1 MLILKFQPYLFL
13 FPAITILS
21 IFLLFPLIWNIYISL
36 HDVSILTIIKEW
48 EFVGF
53 ENFDNIFAD
62 SNFYNSLKVT
72 LVFVIGTVLFQ
83 FGIGLLIALL
93 LNQQIKASG
102 LFRTLFIIPW
112 TVSTVIT
119 GFSFKFLFDDNFGII
134 NYGIELLGLEPFQW
148 FSDTSLAIWIIII
161 ANTWYG
167 TPFTI
172 LFLTAGLLSINPTL
186 YEAAIIDGASKFRR
200 FFYITLPLL
209 KSFILTNL
217 ILVTVWTINFFD
229 LQLIMTN
236 GGPLSSTTTMSLYMY
251 KQAFEFGYFSEGA
264 AVGILLII
272 MNIAV
277 AFVYLKL
284 FEVRNKKKNNF
295 EGDTT

>member
-1 MLILKFQPYLFL
+1 MLVLKKFEPYLFL
-13 FPAITILS
+13 LPALIILLV
-21 IFLLFPLIWNIYISL
+21 FLFFPLLWNLYISL

-48 EFVGF
+48 KFVGF
-53 ENFDNIFAD
+53 ENFNNIFED
-62 SNFYNSLKVT
+62 PNFFNSLRVT
-72 LVFVIGTVLFQ
+72 LVFVIGTVILQ

-93 LNQQIKASG
+93 LNQQIRASG
-102 LFRTLFIIPW
+102 IFRTLFIIPW

-119 GFSFKFLFDDNFGII
+119 GFSFKFLFDDNFGIV
-134 NYGIELLGLEPFQW
+134 NYGIEKLEIDSVQW
-148 FSDTSLAIWIIII
+148 FSDTAYAIWIIVI

-186 YEAAIIDGASKFRR
+186 YEAAIVDGATKFRR
-200 FFYITLPLL
+200 FIHITLPLL
-209 KSFILTNL
+209 KPFILTNL

-236 GGPLSSTTTMSLYMY
+236 GGPLFSTTTLSLYMY

-277 AFVYLKL
+277 AFAYLKV
-284 FEVRNKKKNNF
+284 FTGRNK
-295 EGDTT
+295 E

>member
-1 MLILKFQPYLFL
+1 MLILKKFEPYFFLLPALIILVLFL
-13 FPAITILS
+13 F
-21 IFLLFPLIWNIYISL
+21 FPLLWNLYISL

-48 EFVGF
+48 KFVGF
-53 ENFDNIFAD
+53 ENFNNIFD
-62 SNFYNSLKVT
+62 DPNFYNSLRVT
-72 LVFVIGTVLFQ
+72 LVFVIGTVILQ

-93 LNQQIKASG
+93 LNQQIRASG
-102 LFRTLFIIPW
+102 IFRTLFIIPW

-119 GFSFKFLFDDNFGII
+119 GFSFKFLFDDNFGIV
-134 NYGIELLGLEPFQW
+134 NYGIEKLGINSVQW
-148 FSDTSLAIWIIII
+148 FSDTASAIWIVVI

-186 YEAAIIDGASKFRR
+186 YEAAIVDGATKFRR
-200 FFYITLPLL
+200 FIHITLPLL
-209 KSFILTNL
+209 KPFILTNL

-236 GGPLSSTTTMSLYMY
+236 GGPLFSTTTLSLYMY

-277 AFVYLKL
+277 AFAYLKV
-284 FEVRNKKKNNF
+284 FTGKNK
-295 EGDTT
+295 E

>member
-1 MLILKFQPYLFL
+1 MLILKKFEPYLFL
-13 FPAITILS
+13 LPAIIIL
-21 IFLLFPLIWNIYISL
+21 FLFLFFPLIWNIYISL

-53 ENFDNIFAD
+53 ENFNSIFED
-62 SNFYNSLKVT
+62 PNFFNSLKVT
-72 LVFVIGTVLFQ
+72 IVFVFGTVLLQ
-83 FGIGLLIALL
+83 FGIGLLIAIL
-93 LNQQIKASG
+93 LNQQIRASG

-134 NYGIELLGLEPFQW
+134 NYGIEKLGLDSIQW
-148 FSDTSLAIWIIII
+148 FSDTALAIWIIII

-186 YEAAIIDGASKFRR
+186 YEAAIIDGATKFRR
-200 FFYITLPLL
+200 FVYITLPLL
-209 KSFILTNL
+209 KPFILTNL

-236 GGPLSSTTTMSLYMY
+236 GGPLFSTTTMSLYMY

-264 AVGILLII
+264 VVGILLIM

-277 AFVYLKL
+277 AFVYLRL
-284 FEVRNKKKNNF
+284 FAGRNKK
-295 EGDTT
+295 

>member
-1 MLILKFQPYLFL
+1 MLILKKFEPYLFL
-13 FPAITILS
+13 LPAIIILFV
-21 IFLLFPLIWNIYISL
+21 FLFFPLVWNIYISL

-48 EFVGF
+48 EFVGL
-53 ENFDNIFAD
+53 ENFNSIFED
-62 SNFYNSLKVT
+62 PNFFNSLKVT
-72 LVFVIGTVLFQ
+72 IVFVFGTVLLQ
-83 FGIGLLIALL
+83 FGLGLLIAIL
-93 LNQQIKASG
+93 LNQQIRASG

-134 NYGIELLGLEPFQW
+134 NYGIEKLGLDSIQW
-148 FSDTSLAIWIIII
+148 FSDTALAIWIIII

-186 YEAAIIDGASKFRR
+186 YEAAIIDGATKFRR
-200 FFYITLPLL
+200 FIYITLPLL
-209 KSFILTNL
+209 KPFILTNL

-236 GGPLSSTTTMSLYMY
+236 GGPLFSTTTMSLYMY

-264 AVGILLII
+264 SVGILLIM

-277 AFVYLKL
+277 AFVYLRL
-284 FEVRNKKKNNF
+284 FAGRNKK
-295 EGDTT
+295 

>member
-1 MLILKFQPYLFL
+1 MLILKKFEPYLFL
-13 FPAITILS
+13 LPAIIIL
-21 IFLLFPLIWNIYISL
+21 FLFLFFPLIWNIYISL

-53 ENFDNIFAD
+53 ENFNSIFED
-62 SNFYNSLKVT
+62 PNFFNSLKVT
-72 LVFVIGTVLFQ
+72 IVFVFGTVLLQ
-83 FGIGLLIALL
+83 FGIGLLIAIL
-93 LNQQIKASG
+93 LNQQIRASG

-134 NYGIELLGLEPFQW
+134 NYGIEKLGLDSVQW
-148 FSDTSLAIWIIII
+148 FSDTALAIWIIII

-186 YEAAIIDGASKFRR
+186 YEAAIIDGATKFRR
-200 FFYITLPLL
+200 FVYITLPLL
-209 KSFILTNL
+209 KPFILTNL

-236 GGPLSSTTTMSLYMY
+236 GGPLFSTTTMSLYMY

-264 AVGILLII
+264 AVGILLIM

-277 AFVYLKL
+277 AFVYLRL
-284 FEVRNKKKNNF
+284 FAGRNKK
-295 EGDTT
+295 

>member
-1 MLILKFQPYLFL
+1 MLVLKKFEPYFFLLPALIILLVFL
-13 FPAITILS
+13 F
-21 IFLLFPLIWNIYISL
+21 FPLLWNLYISL

-48 EFVGF
+48 KFVGF
-53 ENFDNIFAD
+53 ENFNNIFED
-62 SNFYNSLKVT
+62 PNFFNSLRVT
-72 LVFVIGTVLFQ
+72 LVFVIGTVILQ

-93 LNQQIKASG
+93 LNQQIRASG
-102 LFRTLFIIPW
+102 IFRTLFIIPW

-119 GFSFKFLFDDNFGII
+119 GFSFKFLFDDNFGIV
-134 NYGIELLGLEPFQW
+134 NYGIEKLGIDSVQW
-148 FSDTSLAIWIIII
+148 FSDTAYAIWIIVI

-186 YEAAIIDGASKFRR
+186 YEAAIVDGATKFRR
-200 FFYITLPLL
+200 FIHITLPLL
-209 KSFILTNL
+209 KPFILTNL

-236 GGPLSSTTTMSLYMY
+236 GGPLFSTTTLSLYMY

-277 AFVYLKL
+277 AFAYLKV
-284 FEVRNKKKNNF
+284 FTGRNK
-295 EGDTT
+295 E

>member
-1 MLILKFQPYLFL
+1 MLILKNFEPYLFL
-13 FPAITILS
+13 LPGIIIL
-21 IFLLFPLIWNIYISL
+21 FLFLFFPLLWNIYISL
-36 HDVSILTIIKEW
+36 HNVSILTIIKEW

-53 ENFDNIFAD
+53 ENFNNIFSD
-62 SNFYNSLKVT
+62 PNFFNSLKVT
-72 LVFVIGTVLFQ
+72 LVFVLGTVLLQ

-93 LNQQIKASG
+93 LNQQIRASG

-134 NYGIELLGLEPFQW
+134 NYGIEKLGLDSIQW
-148 FSDTSLAIWIIII
+148 FSDPALAIWIIII

-186 YEAAIIDGASKFRR
+186 YEAAIIDGATKFRR
-200 FFYITLPLL
+200 FIYITLPLL
-209 KSFILTNL
+209 KPFILTNL

-236 GGPLSSTTTMSLYMY
+236 GGPLFSTTTISLYMY

-264 AVGILLII
+264 AVGILLIV
-272 MNIAV
+272 MNISV
-277 AFVYLKL
+277 ALVYLRL
-284 FEVRNKKKNNF
+284 FDGRNKK
-295 EGDTT
+295 

>member
-1 MLILKFQPYLFL
+1 MLILKKFEPYLFL
-13 FPAITILS
+13 LPALIIL
-21 IFLLFPLIWNIYISL
+21 LLFLFFPLLWNLYISL

-48 EFVGF
+48 KFVGF
-53 ENFDNIFAD
+53 ENFNNIFED
-62 SNFYNSLKVT
+62 PNFFNSLRVT
-72 LVFVIGTVLFQ
+72 LVFVIGTVILQ

-93 LNQQIKASG
+93 LNQQIRASG
-102 LFRTLFIIPW
+102 IFRTLFIIPW

-119 GFSFKFLFDDNFGII
+119 GFSFKFLFDDNFGIV
-134 NYGIELLGLEPFQW
+134 NYGIEKLGIDSVQW
-148 FSDTSLAIWIIII
+148 FSDTAYAIWIIVI

-186 YEAAIIDGASKFRR
+186 YEAAIVDGATKFRR
-200 FFYITLPLL
+200 FIHITLPLL
-209 KSFILTNL
+209 KPFILTNL

-236 GGPLSSTTTMSLYMY
+236 GGPLFSTTTLSLYMY

-277 AFVYLKL
+277 AFAYLKV
-284 FEVRNKKKNNF
+284 FTSRSKE
-295 EGDTT
+295 

>member
-1 MLILKFQPYLFL
+1 MLILKNFEPYLFL
-13 FPAITILS
+13 LPGIIIL
-21 IFLLFPLIWNIYISL
+21 FLFLFFPLLWNIYISL
-36 HDVSILTIIKEW
+36 HNVSILTIIKEW

-53 ENFDNIFAD
+53 ENFNNIFAD
-62 SNFYNSLKVT
+62 PNFFNSLKVT
-72 LVFVIGTVLFQ
+72 LVFVIGTVLLQ

-134 NYGIELLGLEPFQW
+134 NYGIEKFGLDSIQW
-148 FSDTSLAIWIIII
+148 FSDPALAIWIIII

-186 YEAAIIDGASKFRR
+186 YEAAIIDGATKFRR
-200 FFYITLPLL
+200 FIYITLPLL
-209 KSFILTNL
+209 KPFILTNL

-236 GGPLSSTTTMSLYMY
+236 GGPLFSTTTMSLYMY

-272 MNIAV
+272 MNISIAL
-277 AFVYLKL
+277 VYLRL
-284 FEVRNKKKNNF
+284 FDGRNKK
-295 EGDTT
+295 

>member
-1 MLILKFQPYLFL
+1 MLVLKKLEPYFFLLPALIILVLFL
-13 FPAITILS
+13 F
-21 IFLLFPLIWNIYISL
+21 FPLLWNLYISL

-48 EFVGF
+48 KFVGF
-53 ENFDNIFAD
+53 ENFNNIFED
-62 SNFYNSLKVT
+62 PNFFNSLRVT
-72 LVFVIGTVLFQ
+72 LVFVIGTVILQ

-93 LNQQIKASG
+93 LNQQIRASG
-102 LFRTLFIIPW
+102 IFRTLFIIPW

-119 GFSFKFLFDDNFGII
+119 GFSFKFLFDDNFGIV
-134 NYGIELLGLEPFQW
+134 NYGIEKLGIESVQW
-148 FSDTSLAIWIIII
+148 FSDTASAIWIVVI

-186 YEAAIIDGASKFRR
+186 YEAAIVDGATKFRR
-200 FFYITLPLL
+200 FIHITLPLL
-209 KSFILTNL
+209 KPFILTNL

-236 GGPLSSTTTMSLYMY
+236 GGPLFSTTTLSLYMY

-277 AFVYLKL
+277 AFAYLKV
-284 FEVRNKKKNNF
+284 FTGRNK
-295 EGDTT
+295 E

>member
-1 MLILKFQPYLFL
+1 MLILKNFEPYLFL
-13 FPAITILS
+13 LPGIIIL
-21 IFLLFPLIWNIYISL
+21 FLFLFFPLLWNIYISL

-53 ENFDNIFAD
+53 KNFNNIFAD
-62 SNFYNSLKVT
+62 PNFFNSLKVT
-72 LVFVIGTVLFQ
+72 LVFVLGTVLLQ

-93 LNQQIKASG
+93 LNQQIRASG

-134 NYGIELLGLEPFQW
+134 NYGIEKLGLESIQW
-148 FSDTSLAIWIIII
+148 FSDPALAIWTIII

-186 YEAAIIDGASKFRR
+186 YEAAIIDGATKFRR
-200 FFYITLPLL
+200 FIYITLPLL
-209 KSFILTNL
+209 KPFILTNL

-236 GGPLSSTTTMSLYMY
+236 GGPLFSTTTMSLYMY

-272 MNIAV
+272 MNISV
-277 AFVYLKL
+277 ALVYIRL
-284 FEVRNKKKNNF
+284 FDGRNKK
-295 EGDTT
+295 

>member
-1 MLILKFQPYLFL
+1 MLVLKKFEPYFFLLPALIILVLFL
-13 FPAITILS
+13 F
-21 IFLLFPLIWNIYISL
+21 FPLLWNLYISL

-48 EFVGF
+48 KFVGF
-53 ENFDNIFAD
+53 ENFNNIFED
-62 SNFYNSLKVT
+62 PNFFNSLRVT
-72 LVFVIGTVLFQ
+72 LVFVIGTVILQ

-93 LNQQIKASG
+93 LNQQIRASG
-102 LFRTLFIIPW
+102 IFRTLFIIPW
-112 TVSTVIT
+112 TVSKVIT
-119 GFSFKFLFDDNFGII
+119 GFSFKFLFDDNFGIV
-134 NYGIELLGLEPFQW
+134 NYGIEKLGIDSVQW
-148 FSDTSLAIWIIII
+148 FSDTASAIWIIVI

-186 YEAAIIDGASKFRR
+186 YEAAIVDGATKFRR
-200 FFYITLPLL
+200 FIHITLPLL
-209 KSFILTNL
+209 KPFILTNL

-236 GGPLSSTTTMSLYMY
+236 GGPLFSTTTLSLYMY

-277 AFVYLKL
+277 AFAYLKV
-284 FEVRNKKKNNF
+284 FTSRSKE
-295 EGDTT
+295 

>member
-1 MLILKFQPYLFL
+1 M
-13 FPAITILS
+13 
-21 IFLLFPLIWNIYISL
+21 WNIYISL

-134 NYGIELLGLEPFQW
+134 NYGIELLGLESFQW

-186 YEAAIIDGASKFRR
+186 YEAAIIDGATKFRR
-200 FFYITLPLL
+200 FLYITLPLL
-209 KSFILTNL
+209 KPFILTNL

-236 GGPLSSTTTMSLYMY
+236 GGPLFSTTTISLYMY

-272 MNIAV
+272 MNIV
-277 AFVYLKL
+277 IAFAYLRL
-284 FEVRNKKKNNF
+284 FAERNKN
-295 EGDTT
+295 

>member
-1 MLILKFQPYLFL
+1 
-13 FPAITILS
+13 
-21 IFLLFPLIWNIYISL
+21 
-36 HDVSILTIIKEW
+36 
-48 EFVGF
+48 
-53 ENFDNIFAD
+53 
-62 SNFYNSLKVT
+62 
-72 LVFVIGTVLFQ
+72 
-83 FGIGLLIALL
+83 
-93 LNQQIKASG
+93 LNQQIRASG

-134 NYGIELLGLEPFQW
+134 NYGIEKLGLDSIQW
-148 FSDTSLAIWIIII
+148 FSDTALAIWIIII

-186 YEAAIIDGASKFRR
+186 YEAAIIDGATKFRR
-200 FFYITLPLL
+200 FVYITLPLL
-209 KSFILTNL
+209 KPFILTNL

-236 GGPLSSTTTMSLYMY
+236 GGPLFSTTTMSLYMY

-264 AVGILLII
+264 VVGILLIM

-277 AFVYLKL
+277 AFVYLRL
-284 FEVRNKKKNNF
+284 FAGRNKK
-295 EGDTT
+295 

>member
-1 MLILKFQPYLFL
+1 MLILKKFEPYLFL
-13 FPAITILS
+13 LPAIIIL
-21 IFLLFPLIWNIYISL
+21 FLFLFFPLIWNIYISL

-53 ENFDNIFAD
+53 ENFNSIFED
-62 SNFYNSLKVT
+62 PNFFNSLKVT
-72 LVFVIGTVLFQ
+72 IVFVFGTVLLQ
-83 FGIGLLIALL
+83 FGIGLLIAIL
-93 LNQQIKASG
+93 LNQQIRASG

-134 NYGIELLGLEPFQW
+134 NYGIEKLGLDSIQW
-148 FSDTSLAIWIIII
+148 FSDSALAIWIIII

-186 YEAAIIDGASKFRR
+186 YEAAIIDGATKFRR
-200 FFYITLPLL
+200 FVYITLPLL
-209 KSFILTNL
+209 KPFILTNL

-236 GGPLSSTTTMSLYMY
+236 GGPLFSTTTMSLYMY

-264 AVGILLII
+264 AVGILLIM

-277 AFVYLKL
+277 AFVYLRL
-284 FEVRNKKKNNF
+284 FAGRNKK
-295 EGDTT
+295 

>member
-1 MLILKFQPYLFL
+1 MLILKKFEPYLFL
-13 FPAITILS
+13 LPAIIIL
-21 IFLLFPLIWNIYISL
+21 FLFLFFPLLWNIYISL

-53 ENFDNIFAD
+53 ENFNSIFED
-62 SNFYNSLKVT
+62 PNFFNSLKVT
-72 LVFVIGTVLFQ
+72 IVFVFGTVLLQ
-83 FGIGLLIALL
+83 FGIGLLIAIL
-93 LNQQIKASG
+93 LNQQIRASG

-134 NYGIELLGLEPFQW
+134 NYGIEKLGLDSIQW
-148 FSDTSLAIWIIII
+148 FSDTALAIWIIII

-186 YEAAIIDGASKFRR
+186 YEAAIIDGATKFRR
-200 FFYITLPLL
+200 FVYITLPLL
-209 KSFILTNL
+209 KPFILTNL

-236 GGPLSSTTTMSLYMY
+236 GGPLFSTTTMSLYMY

-264 AVGILLII
+264 VVGILLIM

-277 AFVYLKL
+277 AFVYLRL
-284 FEVRNKKKNNF
+284 FAGRNKK
-295 EGDTT
+295 

>member
-1 MLILKFQPYLFL
+1 MLILKKFEPYLFL
-13 FPAITILS
+13 LPAIIIL
-21 IFLLFPLIWNIYISL
+21 FLFLFFPLIWNIYISL

-53 ENFDNIFAD
+53 ENFNSILEDP
-62 SNFYNSLKVT
+62 NFFNSLKVT
-72 LVFVIGTVLFQ
+72 IVFVFGTVLLQ
-83 FGIGLLIALL
+83 FGIGLLIAIL
-93 LNQQIKASG
+93 LNQQIRASG

-134 NYGIELLGLEPFQW
+134 NYGIEKIGLDSIQW
-148 FSDTSLAIWIIII
+148 FSDTALAIWIIII

-186 YEAAIIDGASKFRR
+186 YEAAIIDGATKFRR
-200 FFYITLPLL
+200 FVYITLPLL
-209 KSFILTNL
+209 KPFILTNL

-236 GGPLSSTTTMSLYMY
+236 GGPLFSTTTMSLYMY

-264 AVGILLII
+264 AVGILLIM

-277 AFVYLKL
+277 AFVYLRL
-284 FEVRNKKKNNF
+284 FAGRNKK
-295 EGDTT
+295 

>member
-1 MLILKFQPYLFL
+1 MLILKKFEPYLFL
-13 FPAITILS
+13 LPAIIIL
-21 IFLLFPLIWNIYISL
+21 FLFLFFPLLWNIYISL

-48 EFVGF
+48 EFIGF
-53 ENFDNIFAD
+53 ENFNNIFED
-62 SNFYNSLKVT
+62 PNFFNSLKVT
-72 LVFVIGTVLFQ
+72 IIFVFGTVLLQ

-93 LNQQIKASG
+93 LNQQIRASG

-134 NYGIELLGLEPFQW
+134 NYGIEKLGLDSFQW
-148 FSDTSLAIWIIII
+148 FSDTALAIWIIII

-186 YEAAIIDGASKFRR
+186 YEAAIIDGATKFRR
-200 FFYITLPLL
+200 FVYITLPLL
-209 KSFILTNL
+209 KPFILTNL

-236 GGPLSSTTTMSLYMY
+236 GGPLFSTTTMSLYMY

-264 AVGILLII
+264 VVGILLIM

-277 AFVYLKL
+277 AFVYLRL
-284 FEVRNKKKNNF
+284 FAGRNKK
-295 EGDTT
+295 

>member
-1 MLILKFQPYLFL
+1 MLILKKFEPYLFL
-13 FPAITILS
+13 LPAIIIL
-21 IFLLFPLIWNIYISL
+21 FLFLFFPLIWNIYISL

-53 ENFDNIFAD
+53 ENFNSIFED
-62 SNFYNSLKVT
+62 PNFFNSLKVT
-72 LVFVIGTVLFQ
+72 IVFVFGTVLLQ
-83 FGIGLLIALL
+83 FGIGLLIAIL
-93 LNQQIKASG
+93 LNQQIRASG

-134 NYGIELLGLEPFQW
+134 NYGIEKLGLDSVQW
-148 FSDTSLAIWIIII
+148 FSDTALAIWIIII

-186 YEAAIIDGASKFRR
+186 YEAAIIDGATKFRR
-200 FFYITLPLL
+200 FVYITLPLL
-209 KSFILTNL
+209 KPFILTNL

-236 GGPLSSTTTMSLYMY
+236 GGPLFSTTTMSLYMY

-272 MNIAV
+272 MNIAI
-277 AFVYLKL
+277 AFVYLRL
-284 FEVRNKKKNNF
+284 FAGRNKK
-295 EGDTT
+295 

>member
-1 MLILKFQPYLFL
+1 MLVLKKFEPYLFL
-13 FPAITILS
+13 LPALIILLV
-21 IFLLFPLIWNIYISL
+21 FLFFPLLWNLYISL

-48 EFVGF
+48 KFVGF
-53 ENFDNIFAD
+53 ENFNNIFED
-62 SNFYNSLKVT
+62 PNFFNSLRVT
-72 LVFVIGTVLFQ
+72 LVFVIGTVILQ

-93 LNQQIKASG
+93 LNQQIRASG
-102 LFRTLFIIPW
+102 IFRTLFIIPW

-119 GFSFKFLFDDNFGII
+119 GFSFKFLFDDNFGIV
-134 NYGIELLGLEPFQW
+134 NYGIEKLGIDSVQW
-148 FSDTSLAIWIIII
+148 FSDTAYAIWIIVI

-186 YEAAIIDGASKFRR
+186 YEAAIVDGATKFRR
-200 FFYITLPLL
+200 FIHITLPLL
-209 KSFILTNL
+209 KPFILTNL

-236 GGPLSSTTTMSLYMY
+236 GGPLFSTTTLSLYMY

-277 AFVYLKL
+277 AFAYLKV
-284 FEVRNKKKNNF
+284 FTGRNK
-295 EGDTT
+295 E

>member
-1 MLILKFQPYLFL
+1 MLILKNFEPYLFL
-13 FPAITILS
+13 LPGITIL
-21 IFLLFPLIWNIYISL
+21 FLFLFVPLLWNIYISL

-53 ENFDNIFAD
+53 KNFNNIFAD
-62 SNFYNSLKVT
+62 PNFFNSLKVT
-72 LVFVIGTVLFQ
+72 LVFVLGTVLLQ

-93 LNQQIKASG
+93 LNQQIRASG

-134 NYGIELLGLEPFQW
+134 NYGIEKLGLDSIQW
-148 FSDTSLAIWIIII
+148 FSDPALAIWTIII

-186 YEAAIIDGASKFRR
+186 YEASIIDGGTKFRR
-200 FFYITLPLL
+200 FIYITLPLL
-209 KSFILTNL
+209 KPFILTNL

-236 GGPLSSTTTMSLYMY
+236 GGPLFSTTTMSLYMY

-272 MNIAV
+272 MNISV
-277 AFVYLKL
+277 ALVYIRL
-284 FEVRNKKKNNF
+284 FDGKNKK
-295 EGDTT
+295 

>member
-1 MLILKFQPYLFL
+1 MLILKSFEPYLFL
-13 FPAITILS
+13 LPSIIILFV
-21 IFLLFPLIWNIYISL
+21 FLFVPLIWNIYISL
-36 HDVSILTIIKEW
+36 HDVSILTIIKQW
-48 EFVGF
+48 NFVGF
-53 ENFDNIFAD
+53 ENFYNIFSD

-72 LVFVIGTVLFQ
+72 LVFVCGSVLLQ

-93 LNQQIKASG
+93 LNQQIRASG

-119 GFSFKFLFDDNFGII
+119 GFSFKFLDPN
-134 NYGIELLGLEPFQW
+134 
-148 FSDTSLAIWIIII
+148 LAIWIVIV

-167 TPFTI
+167 APFTI

-186 YEAAIIDGASKFRR
+186 YEAAIIDGATKFRR

-284 FEVRNKKKNNF
+284 FDVRNKKI
-295 EGDTT
+295 

>member
-1 MLILKFQPYLFL
+1 MKKFEPYFFLLPALIILVLFL
-13 FPAITILS
+13 F
-21 IFLLFPLIWNIYISL
+21 FPLLWNLYISL

-48 EFVGF
+48 KFVGF
-53 ENFDNIFAD
+53 ENFNNIFED
-62 SNFYNSLKVT
+62 PNFFNSLRVT
-72 LVFVIGTVLFQ
+72 LVFVIGTVILQ

-93 LNQQIKASG
+93 LNQQIRASG
-102 LFRTLFIIPW
+102 IFRTLFIIPW

-119 GFSFKFLFDDNFGII
+119 GFSFKFLFDDNFGIV
-134 NYGIELLGLEPFQW
+134 NYGIEKLGIDSVQW
-148 FSDTSLAIWIIII
+148 FSDTASAIWIIVI

-186 YEAAIIDGASKFRR
+186 YEAAIVDGATKFRR
-200 FFYITLPLL
+200 FIHITLPLL
-209 KSFILTNL
+209 KPFILTNF

-236 GGPLSSTTTMSLYMY
+236 GGPLFSTTTLSLYMY

-272 MNIAV
+272 MNVAV
-277 AFVYLKL
+277 AFAYLKV
-284 FEVRNKKKNNF
+284 FTGRNK
-295 EGDTT
+295 E

>member
-1 MLILKFQPYLFL
+1 MLILKNFEPYLFL
-13 FPAITILS
+13 LPGIIIL
-21 IFLLFPLIWNIYISL
+21 FLFLFFPLLWNIYISL

-53 ENFDNIFAD
+53 KNFNNIFAD
-62 SNFYNSLKVT
+62 PNFFNSLKVT
-72 LVFVIGTVLFQ
+72 LVFVIGTVLLQ

-93 LNQQIKASG
+93 LNQQIRASG

-134 NYGIELLGLEPFQW
+134 NYGIEKLGLDSIQW
-148 FSDTSLAIWIIII
+148 FSDPALAIWTIII

-186 YEAAIIDGASKFRR
+186 YEAAIIDGATKFRR
-200 FFYITLPLL
+200 FIYITLPLL
-209 KSFILTNL
+209 KPFILTNL

-236 GGPLSSTTTMSLYMY
+236 GGPLFSTTTMSLYMY

-272 MNIAV
+272 MNISIAL
-277 AFVYLKL
+277 VYIRL
-284 FEVRNKKKNNF
+284 FDGRNKK
-295 EGDTT
+295 

>member
-1 MLILKFQPYLFL
+1 MLILKNFEPYLFL
-13 FPAITILS
+13 LPSIIILFF
-21 IFLLFPLIWNIYISL
+21 FLFFPLLWNIYISL
-36 HDVSILTIIKEW
+36 HNVSILTIIKQW

-53 ENFDNIFAD
+53 ENFSNIFAD
-62 SNFYNSLKVT
+62 PNFFNSLKVT
-72 LVFVIGTVLFQ
+72 LVFVLGTVLLQ

-93 LNQQIKASG
+93 LNQQIRASG
-102 LFRTLFIIPW
+102 LLRTLFIIPW

-134 NYGIELLGLEPFQW
+134 NYGIEKLGLGSIQW
-148 FSDTSLAIWIIII
+148 FSDPALAIWTIIV

-186 YEAAIIDGASKFRR
+186 YEAAIIDGATKFRR
-200 FFYITLPLL
+200 FIYITLPLL
-209 KSFILTNL
+209 KPFILTNL

-229 LQLIMTN
+229 LQLSMTN
-236 GGPLSSTTTMSLYMY
+236 GGPLFSTTTMSLYMY

-264 AVGILLII
+264 AIGILLIM

-277 AFVYLKL
+277 AFVYLRL
-284 FEVRNKKKNNF
+284 FAGRNKK
-295 EGDTT
+295 

>member
-1 MLILKFQPYLFL
+1 MLILKNFEPYLFL
-13 FPAITILS
+13 LPGIIIL
-21 IFLLFPLIWNIYISL
+21 FLFLFFPLLWNIYISL
-36 HDVSILTIIKEW
+36 HNVSILTIIKEW

-53 ENFDNIFAD
+53 ENFNNIFAD
-62 SNFYNSLKVT
+62 PNFFNSLKVT
-72 LVFVIGTVLFQ
+72 LVFVIGTVLLQ

-134 NYGIELLGLEPFQW
+134 NYGIEKLGLDSIQW
-148 FSDTSLAIWIIII
+148 FSDPALAIWIIII

-186 YEAAIIDGASKFRR
+186 YEAAIIDGATKFRR
-200 FFYITLPLL
+200 FIYITLPLL
-209 KSFILTNL
+209 KPFILTNL

-236 GGPLSSTTTMSLYMY
+236 GGPLFSTTTMSLYMY

-272 MNIAV
+272 MNISIAL
-277 AFVYLKL
+277 VYLRL
-284 FEVRNKKKNNF
+284 FDGRNKK
-295 EGDTT
+295 

>member
-1 MLILKFQPYLFL
+1 MLILKNFEPYLFL
-13 FPAITILS
+13 LPGIIIL
-21 IFLLFPLIWNIYISL
+21 FLFLFFPLLWNIYISL
-36 HDVSILTIIKEW
+36 HNVSILTIIKEW

-53 ENFDNIFAD
+53 ENFNNIFAD
-62 SNFYNSLKVT
+62 PNFFNSLKVT
-72 LVFVIGTVLFQ
+72 LVFVIGTVLLQ

-93 LNQQIKASG
+93 LNQQIRASG

-134 NYGIELLGLEPFQW
+134 NYGIEKLGLDSIQW
-148 FSDTSLAIWIIII
+148 FSDPALAIWIIII

-186 YEAAIIDGASKFRR
+186 YEAAIIDGATKFRR
-200 FFYITLPLL
+200 FIYITLPLL
-209 KSFILTNL
+209 KPFILTNL

-236 GGPLSSTTTMSLYMY
+236 GGPLFSTTTMSLYMY

-272 MNIAV
+272 MNISIAL
-277 AFVYLKL
+277 VYLRL
-284 FEVRNKKKNNF
+284 FDGRNKK
-295 EGDTT
+295 

>member
-21 IFLLFPLIWNIYISL
+21 IFLLFPLMWNIYISL

-53 ENFDNIFAD
+53 DNFDNIFAD

-134 NYGIELLGLEPFQW
+134 NYGIELLGLESFQW

-186 YEAAIIDGASKFRR
+186 YEAAIIDGATKFRR
-200 FFYITLPLL
+200 FLYITLPLL
-209 KSFILTNL
+209 KPFILTNL

-236 GGPLSSTTTMSLYMY
+236 GGPLFSTTTISLYMY

-272 MNIAV
+272 MNIV
-277 AFVYLKL
+277 IAFAYLRL
-284 FEVRNKKKNNF
+284 FAERNKN
-295 EGDTT
+295 

>member
-1 MLILKFQPYLFL
+1 MLFLKKFEPYLFL
-13 FPAITILS
+13 LPAIIIL
-21 IFLLFPLIWNIYISL
+21 FLFLFFPLLWNIYISL
-36 HDVSILTIIKEW
+36 HDVSILTIIKDW

-53 ENFDNIFAD
+53 ENFNNIFED
-62 SNFYNSLKVT
+62 PNFFNSLKVT
-72 LVFVIGTVLFQ
+72 LVFVFGTVLLQ

-93 LNQQIKASG
+93 LNQQIRASG

-134 NYGIELLGLEPFQW
+134 NYGIEKFGLDSIQW
-148 FSDTSLAIWIIII
+148 FSDTALAIWIIII

-186 YEAAIIDGASKFRR
+186 YEAAIIDGATKFLR
-200 FFYITLPLL
+200 FAYITLPLL
-209 KSFILTNL
+209 KPFILTNL

-251 KQAFEFGYFSEGA
+251 KQAFEFGFFSEGA

-277 AFVYLKL
+277 AFVYLKV
-284 FEVRNKKKNNF
+284 FAGRNK
-295 EGDTT
+295 

>member
-1 MLILKFQPYLFL
+1 MLVLKKFEPYFFLLPALIILVLFL
-13 FPAITILS
+13 F
-21 IFLLFPLIWNIYISL
+21 FPLLWNLYISL

-48 EFVGF
+48 KFVGF
-53 ENFDNIFAD
+53 ENFNNIFED
-62 SNFYNSLKVT
+62 PNFFNSLRVT
-72 LVFVIGTVLFQ
+72 LVFVIGTVILQ

-93 LNQQIKASG
+93 LNQQIRASG
-102 LFRTLFIIPW
+102 IFRTLFIIPW

-119 GFSFKFLFDDNFGII
+119 GFSFKFLFDDNFGIV
-134 NYGIELLGLEPFQW
+134 NYGIEKLGIDSVQW
-148 FSDTSLAIWIIII
+148 FSDTASAIWIIVI

-186 YEAAIIDGASKFRR
+186 YEAAIVDGATKFRR
-200 FFYITLPLL
+200 FIHITLPLL
-209 KSFILTNL
+209 KPFILTNF

-236 GGPLSSTTTMSLYMY
+236 GGPLFSTTTLSLYMY

-272 MNIAV
+272 MNVAV
-277 AFVYLKL
+277 AFAYLKV
-284 FEVRNKKKNNF
+284 FTGRNK
-295 EGDTT
+295 E

>member
-1 MLILKFQPYLFL
+1 
-13 FPAITILS
+13 
-21 IFLLFPLIWNIYISL
+21 
-36 HDVSILTIIKEW
+36 V
-48 EFVGF
+48 
-53 ENFDNIFAD
+53 
-62 SNFYNSLKVT
+62 
-72 LVFVIGTVLFQ
+72 
-83 FGIGLLIALL
+83 
-93 LNQQIKASG
+93 
-102 LFRTLFIIPW
+102 
-112 TVSTVIT
+112 
-119 GFSFKFLFDDNFGII
+119 
-134 NYGIELLGLEPFQW
+134 
-148 FSDTSLAIWIIII
+148 

-172 LFLTAGLLSINPTL
+172 LFLSAGLLSINPTL
-186 YEAAIIDGASKFRR
+186 YEAATIDGATKFRR

-236 GGPLSSTTTMSLYMY
+236 GGPLSSTTTLSLYMY

-272 MNIAV
+272 MNIAI

-284 FEVRNKKKNNF
+284 FDVRNKK
-295 EGDTT
+295 

>member
-1 MLILKFQPYLFL
+1 MLILKSFEPYLFL
-13 FPAITILS
+13 LPAIIIL
-21 IFLLFPLIWNIYISL
+21 FLFLFFPLLWNIYISL

-53 ENFDNIFAD
+53 ENFNSIFED
-62 SNFYNSLKVT
+62 PNFFNSLKVT
-72 LVFVIGTVLFQ
+72 IVFVFGTVLLQ
-83 FGIGLLIALL
+83 FGIGLLIAIL
-93 LNQQIKASG
+93 LNQQIRASG

-134 NYGIELLGLEPFQW
+134 NYGIEKLGLDSIQW
-148 FSDTSLAIWIIII
+148 FSDTALAIWIIII

-186 YEAAIIDGASKFRR
+186 YEAAIIDGATKLRR
-200 FFYITLPLL
+200 FVYITLPLL
-209 KSFILTNL
+209 KPFILTNL

-236 GGPLSSTTTMSLYMY
+236 GGPLFSTTTMSLYMY

-264 AVGILLII
+264 AVGILLIM

-277 AFVYLKL
+277 AFVYLRL
-284 FEVRNKKKNNF
+284 FAGRNKK
-295 EGDTT
+295 

>member
-1 MLILKFQPYLFL
+1 MLILKKFEPYLFL
-13 FPAITILS
+13 LPAIIIL
-21 IFLLFPLIWNIYISL
+21 FLFLFFPLLWNIYISL

-53 ENFDNIFAD
+53 ENFNSIFED
-62 SNFYNSLKVT
+62 PNFFNSLKVT
-72 LVFVIGTVLFQ
+72 IVFVFGTVLLQ
-83 FGIGLLIALL
+83 FGIGLLIAIL
-93 LNQQIKASG
+93 LNQQIRASG

-134 NYGIELLGLEPFQW
+134 NYGIEKLGLDSIQW
-148 FSDTSLAIWIIII
+148 FSDTALAIWIIII

-186 YEAAIIDGASKFRR
+186 YEAAIIDGATKFRR
-200 FFYITLPLL
+200 FVYITLPLL
-209 KSFILTNL
+209 KPFILTNL

-236 GGPLSSTTTMSLYMY
+236 GGPLFSTTTMSLYMY

-264 AVGILLII
+264 AVGILLIM

-277 AFVYLKL
+277 AFVYLRL
-284 FEVRNKKKNNF
+284 FAGRNKK
-295 EGDTT
+295 

>member
-1 MLILKFQPYLFL
+1 MLILKKFEPYLFL
-13 FPAITILS
+13 LPAIIIL
-21 IFLLFPLIWNIYISL
+21 FLFLFFPLVWNIYISL

-53 ENFDNIFAD
+53 ENFNSIFED
-62 SNFYNSLKVT
+62 PNFFNSLKVT
-72 LVFVIGTVLFQ
+72 IVFVFGTVLLQ
-83 FGIGLLIALL
+83 FGIGLLIAIL
-93 LNQQIKASG
+93 LNQQIRASG

-134 NYGIELLGLEPFQW
+134 NYGIEKLGLDSIQW
-148 FSDTSLAIWIIII
+148 FSDTALAIWIIII

-186 YEAAIIDGASKFRR
+186 YEAAIIDGATKLRR
-200 FFYITLPLL
+200 FVYITLPLL
-209 KSFILTNL
+209 KPFILTNL

-236 GGPLSSTTTMSLYMY
+236 GGPLFSTTTMSLYMY

-264 AVGILLII
+264 AVGILLIM

-277 AFVYLKL
+277 AFVYLRL
-284 FEVRNKKKNNF
+284 FAGRNKK
-295 EGDTT
+295 

>member
-1 MLILKFQPYLFL
+1 MLILKNFEPYLFL
-13 FPAITILS
+13 LPSITIL
-21 IFLLFPLIWNIYISL
+21 FLFLFVPLLWNIYISL

-53 ENFDNIFAD
+53 KNFNNIFAD
-62 SNFYNSLKVT
+62 PNFFNSLKVT
-72 LVFVIGTVLFQ
+72 LVFVLGTVLLQ

-93 LNQQIKASG
+93 LNQQIRASG

-134 NYGIELLGLEPFQW
+134 NYGIEKLGLDSIQW
-148 FSDTSLAIWIIII
+148 FSDPALAIWTIII

-186 YEAAIIDGASKFRR
+186 YEAAIIDGATKFRR
-200 FFYITLPLL
+200 FIYITLPLL
-209 KSFILTNL
+209 KPFILTNL

-236 GGPLSSTTTMSLYMY
+236 GGPLFSTTTMSLYMY

-272 MNIAV
+272 MNIV
-277 AFVYLKL
+277 IAFAYLRL
-284 FEVRNKKKNNF
+284 FAERNKN
-295 EGDTT
+295 

>member
-1 MLILKFQPYLFL
+1 MLILKNFEPYLFL
-13 FPAITILS
+13 LPGIIIL
-21 IFLLFPLIWNIYISL
+21 FLFLFFPLLWNIYISL
-36 HDVSILTIIKEW
+36 HNVSILTIIKEW

-53 ENFDNIFAD
+53 ENFNNIFAD
-62 SNFYNSLKVT
+62 PNFFNSLKVT
-72 LVFVIGTVLFQ
+72 LVFVIGTVLLQ

-134 NYGIELLGLEPFQW
+134 NYGIEKLGLDSIQW
-148 FSDTSLAIWIIII
+148 FSDPALAIWIIII

-186 YEAAIIDGASKFRR
+186 YEAAIIDGATKFRR
-200 FFYITLPLL
+200 FIYITLPLL
-209 KSFILTNL
+209 KPFILTNL

-236 GGPLSSTTTMSLYMY
+236 GGPLFSTTTMSLYMY

-272 MNIAV
+272 MNISV
-277 AFVYLKL
+277 ALVYIRL
-284 FEVRNKKKNNF
+284 FDGRNKK
-295 EGDTT
+295 

>member
-1 MLILKFQPYLFL
+1 MLILKKFEPYLFL
-13 FPAITILS
+13 LPAIIIL
-21 IFLLFPLIWNIYISL
+21 FLFLFFPLIWNIYISL

-53 ENFDNIFAD
+53 ENFNSIFED
-62 SNFYNSLKVT
+62 PNFFNSLKVT
-72 LVFVIGTVLFQ
+72 IVFVFGTVLLQ
-83 FGIGLLIALL
+83 FGIGLLIAIL
-93 LNQQIKASG
+93 LNQQIRASG

-134 NYGIELLGLEPFQW
+134 NHGIEKLGLDSVQW
-148 FSDTSLAIWIIII
+148 FSDTALAIWIIII

-186 YEAAIIDGASKFRR
+186 YEAAIIDGATKFRR
-200 FFYITLPLL
+200 FVYITLPLL
-209 KSFILTNL
+209 KPFILTNL

-236 GGPLSSTTTMSLYMY
+236 GGPLFSTTTMSLYMY

-264 AVGILLII
+264 AVGILLIM

-277 AFVYLKL
+277 AFVYLRL
-284 FEVRNKKKNNF
+284 FAGRNKK
-295 EGDTT
+295 

>member
-1 MLILKFQPYLFL
+1 M
-13 FPAITILS
+13 
-21 IFLLFPLIWNIYISL
+21 IWNVYISL

-48 EFVGF
+48 NFVGF
-53 ENFDNIFAD
+53 KNFYNIFSD
-62 SNFYNSLKVT
+62 YNFYNSLKVT
-72 LVFVIGTVLFQ
+72 LVFVCGSVLLQ
-83 FGIGLLIALL
+83 FGFGLLIALL
-93 LNQQIKASG
+93 LNQQIRASG

-134 NYGIELLGLEPFQW
+134 NYGIEKFGLDSIQW
-148 FSDTSLAIWIIII
+148 FSDPALAIWTIII

-186 YEAAIIDGASKFRR
+186 YEAAIIDGATKFRR
-200 FFYITLPLL
+200 FIYITLPLL
-209 KSFILTNL
+209 KPFILTNL

-236 GGPLSSTTTMSLYMY
+236 GGPLFSTTTMSLYMY

-272 MNIAV
+272 MNISV
-277 AFVYLKL
+277 ALVYIRL
-284 FEVRNKKKNNF
+284 FDGSNKK
-295 EGDTT
+295 